1 MGQLVL
7 VQRHYG
13 DVILT
18 VCGWALGRL
27 LCHMH
32 VLLIEDNAELARL
45 TQDGLEAAGFAVD
58 HHADGDDGF
67 LAALVGNY
75 DAIVLD
81 VMLPGRNGLDILREL
96 RKQGRDLPVLML
108 TARGELNQRVEG
120 LTLGAD
126 DYMTKPFY
134 VEELIARVQAL
145 IRRSTAQPVT
155 VLSIADLHLDV
166 VNRSAQRAGMEIALS
181 DREFALLRYL
191 MQAPGRV
198 FTRSQI
204 SSQVWQMP
212 FDPSTNMVDVALAR
226 LRKKI
231 DGDAEI
237 KLIETV
243 RGVGYRM
250 VQA

>member
-1 MGQLVL
+1 
-7 VQRHYG
+7 
-13 DVILT
+13 
-18 VCGWALGRL
+18 
-27 LCHMH
+27 MH

-250 VQA
+250 VQARSGGWLCFRPPSLAWCCSAPAASPGTC

>member
-1 MGQLVL
+1 
-7 VQRHYG
+7 
-13 DVILT
+13 
-18 VCGWALGRL
+18 
-27 LCHMH
+27 MH